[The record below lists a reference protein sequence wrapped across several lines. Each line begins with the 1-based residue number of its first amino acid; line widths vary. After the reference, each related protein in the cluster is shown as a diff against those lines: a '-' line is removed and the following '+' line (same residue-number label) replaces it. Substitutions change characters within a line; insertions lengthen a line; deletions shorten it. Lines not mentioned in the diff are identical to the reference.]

1 MHACMHASPL
11 SAAVHDERA
20 MSLPPSPV
28 GEHCIDGKLFLKKF
42 FHVKEVAVR
51 KDNAHKQSNHAA
63 KQKTLSLMRTV
74 DHLPKILGR

>member
-1 MHACMHASPL
+1 MS
-11 SAAVHDERA
+11 A
-20 MSLPPSPV
+20 MSPPIIV
-28 GEHCIDGKLFLKKF
+28 GENCIDGQLFLKKF

-51 KDNAHKQSNHAA
+51 KDNAHKQSNHVA

>member
-1 MHACMHASPL
+1 MHTSPL
-11 SAAVHDERA
+11 SAALDERYV
-20 MSLPPSPV
+20 SPIIV
-28 GEHCIDGKLFLKKF
+28 GEYCIDGQLFLKKF

-51 KDNAHKQSNHAA
+51 KDNAHKQSNHVA